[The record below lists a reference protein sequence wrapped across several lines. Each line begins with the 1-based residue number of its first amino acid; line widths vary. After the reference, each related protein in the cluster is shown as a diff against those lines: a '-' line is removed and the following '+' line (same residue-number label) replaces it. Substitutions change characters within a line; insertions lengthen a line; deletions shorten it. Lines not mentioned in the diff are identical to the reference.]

1 MGTPKVNANFSS
13 SNYFDFSGSAESL
26 NMLGVN
32 LKTGPV
38 NFSVGV
44 GSNTTYK
51 LTSDNQDVDN
61 KFALEAKLKY
71 NINNNLNTQA
81 RFRKIGDSEQYRITF
96 GGSYNFDKK
105 NSIYSSV
112 HLTTKHSN
120 DSWKTNTGA
129 WVGYTHNFNNCSLSA
144 ELQQNIPFNR
154 KIDISDTMFNVMLNI
169 PF

>member
-13 SNYFDFSGSAESL
+13 SNYFDFSSSAESL

-51 LTSDNQDVDN
+51 LTSDNQDVEN
-61 KFALEAKLKY
+61 KPALEAKLKY
-71 NINNNLNTQA
+71 NINDNLNTQA
-81 RFRKIGDSEQYRITF
+81 RFRKIGGAEQYRITF
-96 GGSYNFDKK
+96 GGSYKFDKN

-112 HLTTKHSN
+112 HLTTKHSDGN
-120 DSWKTNTGA
+120 WNTNTGA
-129 WVGYTHNFNNCSLSA
+129 WIGYTHNFKKASVSA
-144 ELQQNIPFNR
+144 EFQQNIPLNR
-154 KIDISDTMFNVMLNI
+154 KINRSDSMVNVIVSI